1 MESFLDDNSL
11 LLSVVVFIWL
21 TFVWETF
28 LTMRQVNLSQPVIC
42 NETRYK
48 FLTFEEN
55 ISRPIA

>member
-28 LTMRQVNLSQPVIC
+28 LTMRQVNLSQPVIY

-48 FLTFEEN
+48 VLTFEEN